1 MDYLIEYIL
10 EESFGYFVI
19 MFIVG
24 IIISCV
30 WGAVTYSIQDNKGYS
45 ENGFWWGFFL
55 GWIGLIVVLLKPNL
69 NSVYTPSSYA
79 SSNTSSSVVPVGGW
93 KCKCGRGNASYVSTC
108 ICGVSKRSIVF
119 ADDGAEKK
127 KEVKAAP
134 KQEAIPAAQSGE
146 NALLTEERKISALKE
161 YKELLDSGI
170 LSQEEFDAKKK
181 QLLGL

>member
-1 MDYLIEYIL
+1 MDYLFEYL
-10 EESFGYFVI
+10 FEASFGYLVV
-19 MFIVG
+19 MAIVG
-24 IIISCV
+24 IVVSCI
-30 WGAVTYSIQDNKGYS
+30 WGAVTYYVQDNKGYS

-55 GWIGLIVVLLKPNL
+55 GWIGLVVVLCKPNL
-69 NSVYTPSSYA
+69 NNIYTNYTYGTKAPTA
-79 SSNTSSSVVPVGGW
+79 SSVVPVGGW

-108 ICGVSKRSIVF
+108 ICGVSKRSIIF
-119 ADDGAEKK
+119 AEEEKK

-134 KQEAIPAAQSGE
+134 KQEAIAPAKTEESV
-146 NALLTEERKISALKE
+146 LLTEERKISALKE